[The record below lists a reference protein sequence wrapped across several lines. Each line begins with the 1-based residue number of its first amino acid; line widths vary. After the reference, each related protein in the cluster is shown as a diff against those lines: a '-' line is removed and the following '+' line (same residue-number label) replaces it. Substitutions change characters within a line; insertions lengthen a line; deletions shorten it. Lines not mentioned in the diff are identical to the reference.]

1 MPNDPF
7 DAAPAPT
14 AIHYDRA
21 AKELHLTYQDG
32 ATHTFPAELLRVE
45 SPSAEVQG
53 HGPDQRQTVPG
64 KADVTINAIEPVG
77 RYAVRLVFDDGHD
90 TGLYSWRWFRDM
102 IENRDEKWSAY
113 LDALAAKG
121 LSRFTS

>member
-1 MPNDPF
+1 
-7 DAAPAPT
+7 
-14 AIHYDRA
+14 
-21 AKELHLTYQDG
+21 
-32 ATHTFPAELLRVE
+32 
-45 SPSAEVQG
+45 
-53 HGPDQRQTVPG
+53 
-64 KADVTINAIEPVG
+64 
-77 RYAVRLVFDDGHD
+77 RLVFDDGHD